1 MRRRVRMVLLAVAM
15 VTVALVAAVPVAAQ
29 APWGSENWYVYE
41 PIGIQAAAMTLRMS
55 TDDLSDE
62 IWAGK
67 TLADLSVE
75 AGVPLRN
82 LRNAV
87 DAEYFRW
94 EHGFVCGDPCGV
106 NVTVPIAAECR
117 ELGKQCTYDGCE
129 QPKPCDKPAP
139 RKTYMRVTAKGGLR
153 VRYAPGTSSAVFAV
167 APFGTV
173 MEATGNVQHAG
184 WTQWVEVLYGGRLL
198 WAANIY
204 LVPA

>member
-1 MRRRVRMVLLAVAM
+1 MVLVAAAV
-15 VTVALVAAVPVAAQ
+15 VTVALLAALPVSAQ

-67 TLADLSVE
+67 TLAELSLE

-94 EHGFVCGDPCGV
+94 EHGFVSGDPDGV
-106 NVTVPIAAECR
+106 SVTVPIAAECR
-117 ELGKQCTYDGCE
+117 KLGEQCGFEGCTKTE
-129 QPKPCDKPAP
+129 VYVVEAPA
-139 RKTYMRVTAKGGLR
+139 KTYMRVTAKGGLR
-153 VRYAPGTSSAVFAV
+153 VRYGPGTGHGIFAV
-167 APFGTV
+167 APCGTV
-173 MEATGNVQHAG
+173 METTGSVQSVG
-184 WTQWVEVLYGGRLL
+184 CMQWVEVIYSGRLM
-198 WAANIY
+198 WAASSY

>member
-1 MRRRVRMVLLAVAM
+1 MRRRVRLVLVAVAV
-15 VTVALVAAVPVAAQ
+15 VTVALLAALPVSAQ

-67 TLADLSVE
+67 TLADLSLE

-94 EHGFVCGDPCGV
+94 EHGFVSGDPDGV

-117 ELGKQCTYDGCE
+117 EIGEQCGFEGCTKTE
-129 QPKPCDKPAP
+129 VYVVAAV
-139 RKTYMRVTAKGGLR
+139 RTYMRVTAAGGLR
-153 VRYAPGTSSAVFAV
+153 LRVAPGTGHGVYTVS
-167 APFGTV
+167 PFGTV
-173 MEATGNVQHAG
+173 LETTGVVHG
-184 WTQWVEVLYGGRLL
+184 VGYYQWVEVLYGGRML
-198 WAANIY
+198 WAASSY